1 MSLPARKSEMK
12 GAAMVALIGL
22 GVLTLI
28 SALVALAVPTYN
40 KMRAKAQEARQ
51 ERRMNS
57 PGLPL
62 TEGEKVEAEDLV
74 KKLIQ
79 AVEKRD
85 TVTIHEFMDYEA
97 MAEDVFHGLA
107 NADQMKNVM
116 VEAMSRRAGGA
127 FFYEVFGLP
136 GRLVRHRERDGVP
149 AVTLRFTSARG
160 GAFYFDILLRRNEGG
175 GLKIYDMYN
184 YSFGVRASKEVR
196 QMAAVMMGEDDGMV
210 AMILGQAMRKQD
222 MIALAGIGMAGREGR
237 PREVISAYHA
247 LSSEMKNQP
256 FAFVF
261 YVKALQK
268 MQDANP
274 EEYATA
280 LEKARGI
287 LGDDA
292 TIDLLL
298 LDRHALRADF
308 AAARLAVEASLQT
321 IGDDSRLLCWL
332 GITCVYTN
340 DLRSARESL
349 KRAEIIEPDFADLV
363 DLRLMILAAEKDYA
377 GVVAAIKAF
386 EARTDAVTTSERLA
400 DPIYDDFKKSPE
412 FAEWS
417 ATAAQ
422 KAP

>member
-1 MSLPARKSEMK
+1 MS
-12 GAAMVALIGL
+12 GC
-22 GVLTLI
+22 T
-28 SALVALAVPTYN
+28 LAVVATVGLLVLLTIIAILAPVV
-40 KMRAKAQEARQ
+40 MAKFREIQEKTRQ
-51 ERRMNS
+51 MDREKQKKV
-57 PGLPL
+57 LQAPL
-62 TEGEKVEAEDLV
+62 TEAEKVEAEALV

-97 MAEDVFHGLA
+97 LAEQVYDGLP
-107 NADQMKNVM
+107 NAEQLKNVM
-116 VEAMSRRAGGA
+116 VESMSRRAGGG

-160 GAFYFDILLRRNEGG
+160 GTFYFDILLRRSEGG
-175 GLKIYDMYN
+175 GIKIHDMYN
-184 YSFGVRASKEVR
+184 YLFGVQMSKEAR
-196 QMAAVMMGEDDGMV
+196 QMAAVMLGEDDGMV
-210 AMILGQAMRKQD
+210 AMILGRAVRKED
-222 MIALAGIGMAGREGR
+222 MIALEGIGMAGLEGR

-247 LSSEMKNQP
+247 LSSEMKSQP
-256 FAFVF
+256 MAFLF

-268 MQDANP
+268 MQDTNP

-298 LDRHALRADF
+298 LERHLLRGDS
-308 AAARLAVEASLQT
+308 AAARKAAELSLMT
-321 IGDDSRLLCWL
+321 IGEDSHLLCWL
-332 GITCVYTN
+332 GTACVFTN
-340 DLRSARESL
+340 DLPAARESL
-349 KRAEIIEPDFADLV
+349 KRAEGIEPDFAGLV
-363 DLRLMILAAEKDYA
+363 ELRLMILAAEKEYA
-377 GVVAAIKAF
+377 GLVAAIKAA
-386 EARTDAVTTSERLA
+386 ESRTGSAIPPDRLDDAIFDE
-400 DPIYDDFKKSPE
+400 FKKSAE

-417 ATAAQ
+417 GTAGK